1 MKSGW
6 SDKDAQEFIARYAS
20 QGNNKGVNADLAVRT
35 YTTRLLGSDPKM
47 VLHGGGNTS
56 VKTTVKDQLGDNV
69 DVICIKGSG
78 WDMGVIE
85 PAGLP
90 AVRLE
95 PLRKLRKLDK
105 LSDEDMVNYQR
116 INLLDSSAPNPSVE
130 TLLHAFLP
138 HKFIDHVH
146 STAVLALTDQ
156 PDNKAL
162 VHEVYGDRVAYVPYT
177 IPGFALAKAVAEV
190 FDKHPKAEGL
200 VLLQHGIFTMGD
212 TAEQAYGRMIE
223 FVTMAEERLKLQRK
237 TLAQAKLPSNIASL
251 PEIAPI
257 LRGAVAIEKHATAG
271 TAKRQLLD
279 FRTNPQILNYVNG
292 AELARYSQVGVVTP
306 DHTIRTKNWPVI
318 VPAPESGKLEQ
329 WTKDVHEAVAAYVAR
344 YHRYFEENN
353 AKSAVKKKEL
363 DPLPRVILVPGVGMF
378 GVGGSAKDAAIAAD
392 IAENAVAVITDAEAM
407 GEYRSISEFDMFE
420 VEYWSLEQAKLG
432 KSNEKSLA
440 RQVAVITGGGSGI
453 GAATARAM
461 AKEGAEVAVLD
472 RDLEAAKA
480 VAKKIGGKALAVECD
495 VTQPQ
500 SIRAAFD
507 AVVSAF
513 GGVDIVVSNAGAAWQ
528 GTIGEVDDEILRKS
542 FELNFWAH
550 QAVAQQ
556 ATRIMQAQGT
566 FGVLLFNTSKQAVNP
581 GKDFGPYG
589 LPKAATLF
597 LVKQYALDHGKDG
610 IRANAVNADRIRSG
624 LLTDDMVAARS
635 KARGLSEADY
645 MAGNLLKREVTAEDV
660 ADAFVYL
667 ATATKTTAAVVTVDG
682 GNIEASLR

>member
-1 MKSGW
+1 MQSKW
-6 SDKDAQEFIARYAS
+6 SDAEAKEFAARYAP
-20 QGNNKGVNADLAVRT
+20 KGVNEDLAVRT
-35 YTTRLLGSDPKM
+35 YTTRLLGSDPRL

-56 VKTTVKDQLGDNV
+56 VKTTVKDQLGEDV
-69 DVICIKGSG
+69 EVICIKGSG

-95 PLRKLRKLDK
+95 PLRKLRKLNK

-116 INLLDSSAPNPSVE
+116 INLLDSTAPNPSVE

-162 VHEVYGDRVAYVPYT
+162 VQEVYGDRVAYVPYT
-177 IPGFALAKAVAEV
+177 IPGFALAKSVADV
-190 FDKHPKAEGL
+190 FDKNPKVEGL
-200 VLLQHGIFTMGD
+200 VLLQHGIFTVGD

-223 FVTMAEERLKLQRK
+223 FVTMAEERLTRQRK
-237 TLAQAKLPSNIASL
+237 SLAQGKLPSNLASV

-257 LRGAVAIEKHATAG
+257 LRGAVAIEKNAMAG

-318 VPAPESGKLEQ
+318 VPAPEAGKLDQ
-329 WTKDVHEAVAAYVAR
+329 WAADVHEAVDAYVAR

-392 IAENAVAVITDAEAM
+392 IAENAIAVITDAEAM

-495 VTQPQ
+495 VTNPQ
-500 SIRAAFD
+500 SVRQAFD

-528 GTIGEVDDEILRKS
+528 GTIGKVDDETLRKS

-566 FGVLLFNTSKQAVNP
+566 FGCLLFNTSKQAVNP

-610 IRANAVNADRIRSG
+610 IRANAVNADRIRTG
-624 LLTDDMVAARS
+624 LLTDEMVAARS
-635 KARGLSEADY
+635 KARGVSEADY

-667 ATATKTTAAVVTVDG
+667 ATASKTTAAVITVDG

>member
-1 MKSGW
+1 MQSKW
-6 SDKDAQEFIARYAS
+6 SDAEAQEFVTRYAPE
-20 QGNNKGVNADLAVRT
+20 GVNADLAVRT
-35 YTTRLLGSDPKM
+35 YTTRLLGSDPRM

-56 VKTTVKDQLGDNV
+56 VKTVVKDQLGEDV
-69 DVICIKGSG
+69 EVICIKGSG

-90 AVRLE
+90 AVKLE
-95 PLRKLRKLDK
+95 PLRKLRKLYR
-105 LSDEDMVNYQR
+105 LSDEDMVNFQR

-162 VHEVYGDRVAYVPYT
+162 VQEVYGDRVAYVPYT
-177 IPGFALAKAVAEV
+177 IPGFALAKSVADV
-190 FDKHPKAEGL
+190 FDNNPGVEGL
-200 VLLQHGIFTMGD
+200 VLLQHGIFTVGD
-212 TAEQAYGRMIE
+212 TAQQAYGRMIE
-223 FVTMAEERLKLQRK
+223 FVTMAEERLTSQRK
-237 TLAQAKLPSNIASL
+237 QLAQAKLPSNIASV

-257 LRGAVAIEKHATAG
+257 LRGAVAIEKNAMAG

-279 FRTNPQILNYVNG
+279 FRTNARILNYVNG

-318 VPAPESGKLEQ
+318 VPAPEAGKLEE
-329 WTKDVHEAVAAYVAR
+329 WAKDVHEAVAAYVAR
-344 YHRYFEENN
+344 YHRYFEDNN
-353 AKSAVKKKEL
+353 AKSPVKKKEL

-392 IAENAVAVITDAEAM
+392 IAENAIAVITDAEAM
-407 GEYRSISEFDMFE
+407 GEYRSISDYDMFE

-453 GAATARAM
+453 GAATAKAM
-461 AKEGAEVAVLD
+461 AKEGAEVAILD

-480 VAKKIGGKALAVECD
+480 AAKKVGGKALAVECD
-495 VTQPQ
+495 VTNPQ
-500 SIRAAFD
+500 SVRAAFD

-528 GTIGEVDDEILRKS
+528 GTIGKVDDEILRRS

-566 FGVLLFNTSKQAVNP
+566 FGCLLFNTSKQAVNP

-667 ATATKTTAAVVTVDG
+667 ATASKTTAAVITVDG

>member
-1 MKSGW
+1 MQSKW
-6 SDKDAQEFIARYAS
+6 SDAEAQDFVSRYAP
-20 QGNNKGVNADLAVRT
+20 KGVNADLAVRT
-35 YTTRLLGSDPKM
+35 YTTRLLGSDPRL

-56 VKTTVKDQLGDNV
+56 VKTTVKDQLGEDV
-69 DVICIKGSG
+69 EVICIKGSG

-90 AVRLE
+90 AVRLA

-116 INLLDSSAPNPSVE
+116 INLLDSTAPNPSVE

-162 VHEVYGDRVAYVPYT
+162 VQEVYGDRVAYVPYT

-200 VLLQHGIFTMGD
+200 VLLQHGIFTMGE

-223 FVTMAEERLKLQRK
+223 FVTMAEERLTRQRK
-237 TLAQAKLPSNIASL
+237 SLAQAKPPSNIASV

-257 LRGAVAIEKHATAG
+257 LRGAVAIEKNAMAG

-279 FRTNPQILNYVNG
+279 FRTNAQILNYVNG

-318 VPAPESGKLEQ
+318 VPAPEAGKLEE
-329 WTKDVHEAVAAYVAR
+329 WAKDVHEAVAAYVAR
-344 YHRYFEENN
+344 YHRYFEDNN

-392 IAENAVAVITDAEAM
+392 IAENAIAVITDAEAM

-495 VTQPQ
+495 VTNPQ
-500 SIRAAFD
+500 SVRAAFD

-528 GTIGEVDDEILRKS
+528 GTIGKVDDETLRKS

-566 FGVLLFNTSKQAVNP
+566 FGCLLFNTSKQAVNP

-635 KARGLSEADY
+635 KARGVSEADY

-667 ATATKTTAAVVTVDG
+667 ATASKTTAAVITVDG